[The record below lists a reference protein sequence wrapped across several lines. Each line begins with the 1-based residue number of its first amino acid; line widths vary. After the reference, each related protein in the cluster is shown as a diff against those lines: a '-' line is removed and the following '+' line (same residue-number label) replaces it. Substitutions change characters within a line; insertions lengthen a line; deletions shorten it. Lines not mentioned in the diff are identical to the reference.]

1 MSFFKKW
8 LGNPT
13 DLKSHAEIAAML
25 HQAVQDAGMDCGVPE
40 LGATANDTYLPLA
53 SGRVAVGHF
62 YRLYAQ
68 APEQLDA
75 LVAEFVRLNAA
86 APPPLPLQ
94 AEQVMPMVRNVA
106 WLQDLYQ
113 TLSEAGEAENWRK
126 HVLAVRL
133 EGDLLL
139 TFVQDNGDKIRTLGE
154 ADLHALNLADMSAL
168 YELALDNLLRRAE
181 QKIDIKG
188 GNGRYRV
195 RLDGVFDAALITLA
209 DALAEQMQF
218 RGHPVFALPSRNE
231 LFVGD
236 SADVEV
242 MAQLQAL
249 AAKRYAAA
257 AFNISRKL
265 YVLEND
271 GLAEWGV

>member
-8 LGNPT
+8 LGNLT
-13 DLKSHAEIAAML
+13 ELKSHAEIAAML

-106 WLQDLYQ
+106 WSTVFSPDL
-113 TLSEAGEAENWRK
+113 
-126 HVLAVRL
+126 
-133 EGDLLL
+133 
-139 TFVQDNGDKIRTLGE
+139 
-154 ADLHALNLADMSAL
+154 
-168 YELALDNLLRRAE
+168 
-181 QKIDIKG
+181 
-188 GNGRYRV
+188 
-195 RLDGVFDAALITLA
+195 
-209 DALAEQMQF
+209 
-218 RGHPVFALPSRNE
+218 
-231 LFVGD
+231 
-236 SADVEV
+236 
-242 MAQLQAL
+242 
-249 AAKRYAAA
+249 
-257 AFNISRKL
+257 
-265 YVLEND
+265 
-271 GLAEWGV
+271 